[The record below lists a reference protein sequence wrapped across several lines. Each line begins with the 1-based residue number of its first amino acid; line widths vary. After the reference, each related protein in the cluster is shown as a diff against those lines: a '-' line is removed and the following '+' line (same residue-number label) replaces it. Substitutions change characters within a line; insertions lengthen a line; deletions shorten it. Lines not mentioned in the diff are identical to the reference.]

1 MIYKNTFAVHMD
13 YPHQCLIVKYYLKE
27 SDWDIMD
34 GHHLILGKTT
44 DYITGETIE
53 DTHDE
58 RYRQNIARL
67 LVNEKSYD
75 KSDIKPRSELLVRAG
90 EKKAI
95 IRVDFLIS
103 IENRILMII
112 KYGPGSI
119 ITRHRP
125 ALSASRL
132 VAPYQVPVV
141 VVTNGVDA
149 DILDGSTGKVISSGL
164 DTIPPKPELLKY
176 SGKFIFGEI
185 PGNRTEAEARILY
198 AYEVDGSCPC
208 DDTICRIDPE

>member
-1 MIYKNTFAVHMD
+1 
-13 YPHQCLIVKYYLKE
+13 
-27 SDWDIMD
+27 MD

-44 DYITGETIE
+44 DFITGDSIQ

-67 LVNEKSYD
+67 LVNEKLYN
-75 KSDIKPRSELLVRAG
+75 KPDIKPRHELLVKAG

-95 IRVDFLIS
+95 IRVDFLITM
-103 IENRILMII
+103 ENRILMII

-119 ITRHRP
+119 TTRHRP

-149 DILDGSTGKVISSGL
+149 DNLDGSTGKVFLKGL
-164 DTIPPKPELLKY
+164 DAILSKPELLKL
-176 SGKFIFGEI
+176 SEKFTFSEI
-185 PGNRTEAEARILY
+185 PEIRAEAESRILY

-208 DDTICRIDPE
+208 DDTICRIDPEPQ

>member
-1 MIYKNTFAVHMD
+1 MD
-13 YPHQCLIVKYYLKE
+13 YQQEALIVKNNLRY

-44 DYITGETIE
+44 DYITGEIIE

-58 RYRQNIARL
+58 RYRQKIARL
-67 LVNEKSYD
+67 LVNEKLYN
-75 KSDIKPRSELLVRAG
+75 KLDIKLRHELLVKAG

-103 IENRILMII
+103 MGNRICIII

-132 VAPYQVPVV
+132 VASYQVPVV

-149 DILDGSTGKVISSGL
+149 DILDGSTGKVISNGL
-164 DTIPPKPELLKY
+164 DAIPTKLELLKL
-176 SGKFIFGEI
+176 SEKFIFSEI
-185 PGNRTEAEARILY
+185 PETKIEAESRILY

-208 DDTICRIDPE
+208 DETICRIDPEPQ

>member
-1 MIYKNTFAVHMD
+1 
-13 YPHQCLIVKYYLKE
+13 
-27 SDWDIMD
+27 MD
-34 GHHLILGKTT
+34 GHYLILGETT
-44 DYITGETIE
+44 DFITGDPIP

-67 LVNEKSYD
+67 LVNVKLYN
-75 KSDIKPRSELLVRAG
+75 KTDIKPRHELLVKAG

-95 IRVDFLIS
+95 IRVDFLITM
-103 IENRILMII
+103 ENRICMII

-119 ITRHRP
+119 TTRHRP
-125 ALSASRL
+125 AIAASRL
-132 VAPYQVPVV
+132 VAVYQVPVV

-149 DILDGSTGKVISSGL
+149 DILDGSTGKIISNGL
-164 DTIPPKPELLKY
+164 DAIPTKPELLKL
-176 SGKFIFGEI
+176 SGKFAFGEI
-185 PGNRTEAEARILY
+185 PEKKTEAESRILY

>member
-1 MIYKNTFAVHMD
+1 
-13 YPHQCLIVKYYLKE
+13 
-27 SDWDIMD
+27 MD

-44 DYITGETIE
+44 DYITGEIIE

-58 RYRQNIARL
+58 RYRQKIARL
-67 LVNEKSYD
+67 LVNEKLYN
-75 KSDIKPRSELLVRAG
+75 KLDIKLRHELLVKAG

-103 IENRILMII
+103 MGNRICIII

-132 VAPYQVPVV
+132 VASYQVPVV

-149 DILDGSTGKVISSGL
+149 DILDGSTGKVISNGL
-164 DTIPPKPELLKY
+164 DAIPTKLELLKL
-176 SGKFIFGEI
+176 SEKFIFSEI
-185 PGNRTEAEARILY
+185 PETKIEAESRILY

-208 DDTICRIDPE
+208 DETICRIDPEPQ

>member
-1 MIYKNTFAVHMD
+1 
-13 YPHQCLIVKYYLKE
+13 
-27 SDWDIMD
+27 MD

-44 DYITGETIE
+44 DFITGETIE

-67 LVNEKSYD
+67 LVNDKSYS
-75 KSDIKPRSELLVRAG
+75 KPDIKPRRELLVTAG

-95 IRVDFLIS
+95 IRVDLLIS

-149 DILDGSTGKVISSGL
+149 DILDGSTGKLISSGL
-164 DTIPPKPELLKY
+164 DSIPPKPELLKL
-176 SGKFIFGEI
+176 SEKFIFGEI
-185 PGNRTEAEARILY
+185 PENRAEAESRILY

-208 DDTICRIDPE
+208 DETICRIGPE

>member
-1 MIYKNTFAVHMD
+1 M
-13 YPHQCLIVKYYLKE
+13 E
-27 SDWDIMD
+27 

-44 DYITGETIE
+44 DYITGEIIE

-58 RYRQNIARL
+58 RYRQNIARF
-67 LVNEKSYD
+67 LVNEKSYN
-75 KSDIKPRSELLVRAG
+75 KSDIKPRHKLLVRAG

-95 IRVDFLIS
+95 IMADFLITLQ
-103 IENRILMII
+103 NRILMII

-149 DILDGSTGKVISSGL
+149 DILDGPTGKVISSGL
-164 DTIPPKPELLKY
+164 DAIPPKQELLKL
-176 SGKFIFGEI
+176 SGKIVFGEI
-185 PGNRTEAEARILY
+185 PENRAEAESRILY

-208 DDTICRIDPE
+208 DDTICRINP

>member
-1 MIYKNTFAVHMD
+1 
-13 YPHQCLIVKYYLKE
+13 
-27 SDWDIMD
+27 MD
-34 GHHLILGKTT
+34 GHHLILGETT
-44 DYITGETIE
+44 DFITGDPIP

-67 LVNEKSYD
+67 LVNKKSYD
-75 KSDIKPRSELLVRAG
+75 KSEIKPRHELLVRAG

-95 IRVDFLIS
+95 IRIDFLIT
-103 IENRILMII
+103 IKDRTLMII

-119 ITRHRP
+119 TTRHRP

-149 DILDGSTGKVISSGL
+149 DILDGQTGKVISNGL
-164 DTIPPKPELLKY
+164 DSIPLKQDLLNL
-176 SGKFIFGEI
+176 SEKFIFGEI
-185 PGNRTEAEARILY
+185 PECRAEAESRLLY

-208 DDTICRIDPE
+208 DDTICRIDP

>member
-1 MIYKNTFAVHMD
+1 
-13 YPHQCLIVKYYLKE
+13 
-27 SDWDIMD
+27 MD
-34 GHHLILGKTT
+34 GHHLILGETT
-44 DYITGETIE
+44 DFITGDPIQ

-67 LVNEKSYD
+67 LVNEKLY
-75 KSDIKPRSELLVRAG
+75 KKPDIKPRHELLIRAG
-90 EKKAI
+90 DKKAM
-95 IRVDFLIS
+95 IRIDFLIT

-119 ITRHRP
+119 TTRHRP

-132 VAPYQVPVV
+132 VAPYQVPLA

-149 DILDGSTGKVISSGL
+149 DILDGSTGKIISNGF
-164 DTIPPKPELLKY
+164 DTIPSKTELLNL
-176 SGKFIFGEI
+176 SEKFILNAI
-185 PGNRTEAEARILY
+185 PENRAETESRILY

-208 DDTICRIDPE
+208 DDTICRIDPEPQ

>member
-1 MIYKNTFAVHMD
+1 
-13 YPHQCLIVKYYLKE
+13 
-27 SDWDIMD
+27 MD

-44 DYITGETIE
+44 DFITGETIE

-67 LVNEKSYD
+67 LVNEKLYD
-75 KSDIKPRSELLVRAG
+75 KSDITQRRELLVRAG

-95 IRVDFLIS
+95 IRIDFLIS
-103 IENRILMII
+103 IENRMLMII

-132 VAPYQVPVV
+132 VAPYQIPVV
-141 VVTNGVDA
+141 VVTNGMDA
-149 DILDGSTGKVISSGL
+149 DILDGSTGKVISSGFEA
-164 DTIPPKPELLKY
+164 IPPKPEILEL

-185 PGNRTEAEARILY
+185 PGNRAEAEARILY

-208 DDTICRIDPE
+208 DDTICRIIPE

>member
-1 MIYKNTFAVHMD
+1 
-13 YPHQCLIVKYYLKE
+13 
-27 SDWDIMD
+27 MD
-34 GHHLILGKTT
+34 GHHLILGETT
-44 DYITGETIE
+44 DFITGKTIQ

-67 LVNEKSYD
+67 LVNEKLYN
-75 KSDIKPRSELLVRAG
+75 KPDIKPRHELIVQAG

-95 IRVDFLIS
+95 IRVDFLITVG
-103 IENRILMII
+103 NRICMII

-132 VAPYQVPVV
+132 VASYQIPVV

-149 DILDGSTGKVISSGL
+149 DNLDGSTGKVFLNGL
-164 DTIPPKPELLKY
+164 DVILSKPELLKF
-176 SGKFIFGEI
+176 SEKFTFSEI
-185 PGNRTEAEARILY
+185 PEIRAEAESRILY

-208 DDTICRIDPE
+208 DDTICRIDPTESECLPELAGDHKGI

>member
-1 MIYKNTFAVHMD
+1 
-13 YPHQCLIVKYYLKE
+13 
-27 SDWDIMD
+27 MD

-44 DYITGETIE
+44 DFITGEIIE

-58 RYRQNIARL
+58 RYRQNIAHL
-67 LVNEKSYD
+67 LVNEKLYH
-75 KSDIKPRSELLVRAG
+75 KKDIKPRHELLVKAG
-90 EKKAI
+90 GKKAI
-95 IRVDFLIS
+95 IRVDFLITLK
-103 IENRILMII
+103 NRILMII

-132 VAPYQVPVV
+132 VAPYQVPIV

-149 DILDGSTGKVISSGL
+149 DNLDGSTGKVFLKGL
-164 DTIPPKPELLKY
+164 DVILSKPELLKL
-176 SGKFIFGEI
+176 SEKFTFSEI
-185 PGNRTEAEARILY
+185 PEIRAEAESRILY

-208 DDTICRIDPE
+208 DDTICRIDP